1 MLREKFNT
9 LVQRIKDES
18 GAYWKEDLET
28 VEDSIKQCGRY
39 IKTVND
45 MESAITSA
53 RFRME
58 PEDYRE
64 YIMNLDRSRKIEH
77 DALIVSVRVL
87 NRLCSIYRVDPIF
100 TGDLE
105 NRIEV
110 AEFAKAVV
118 DEMFETRQM

>member
-1 MLREKFNT
+1 MLREKFNV
-9 LVQRIKDES
+9 LVQRIKDEA
-18 GAYWKEDLET
+18 GTYWKEDLES

-87 NRLCSIYRVDPIF
+87 NRLCSMYRVDPIF
-100 TGDLE
+100 IGDLE
-105 NRIEV
+105 NRIEI